1 MSLCHTIRQYGARVS
16 LLGEPRFALVFTCMS
31 YDVHWR
37 IARILTYPDV
47 QVVRCLLIEPNPES
61 ALNEDAARL
70 FMEVGLG
77 KTTLFRNKYGIYV
90 REYTHARTHTHTH
103 TFIYTWHDV
112 CVLNKYVC
120 IYTHTHTQTRTY
132 THIHAYIYVWRGA
145 SGGLVDLSHT
155 FSQKRRTTS
164 RTRREHVSWQ
174 AFTAWG
180 RRASAAAP
188 AWEYIYLHTYIH
200 TYIHTYMYTC
210 IHIHIYIYIY
220 IHTYTY
226 TCMYIYI
233 SYIIFIYIYV

>member
-120 IYTHTHTQTRTY
+120 IHTHTHTHTHTNTH
-132 THIHAYIYVWRGA
+132 THILTCIYVRRGA
-145 SGGLVDLSHT
+145 RGWPVDLSHP
-155 FSQKRRTTS
+155 FSQKHRTTS
-164 RTRREHVSWQ
+164 RTRREHASWQ
-174 AFTAWG
+174 AFTASG
-180 RRASAAAP
+180 RRALAVAP
-188 AWEYIYLHTYIH
+188 AWDYIYMHTYIH
-200 TYIHTYMYTC
+200 ICTYIHTHTY
-210 IHIHIYIYIY
+210 INIYICTL
-220 IHTYTY
+220 HRAGE
-226 TCMYIYI
+226 MVRVRA
-233 SYIIFIYIYV
+233 SFL